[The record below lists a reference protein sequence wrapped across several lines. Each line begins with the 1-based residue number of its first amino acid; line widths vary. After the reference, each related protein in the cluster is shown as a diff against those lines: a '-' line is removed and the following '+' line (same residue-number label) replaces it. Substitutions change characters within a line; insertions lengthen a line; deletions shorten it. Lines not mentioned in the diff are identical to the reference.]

1 MKGTERE
8 GERAPES
15 MTVMNYRRV
24 CVYVYVC
31 EHTAPI
37 NATVAQPFNL
47 VNDECF
53 TFLSEIRGLYKPDT
67 QNKINTANQ
76 IHKSFI

>member
-1 MKGTERE
+1 MEDTTKFEQGENERNRKRE

-31 EHTAPI
+31 ERTGTVSV
-37 NATVAQPFNL
+37 TVAQTSNL
-47 VNDECF
+47 VAD
-53 TFLSEIRGLYKPDT
+53 
-67 QNKINTANQ
+67 
-76 IHKSFI
+76 